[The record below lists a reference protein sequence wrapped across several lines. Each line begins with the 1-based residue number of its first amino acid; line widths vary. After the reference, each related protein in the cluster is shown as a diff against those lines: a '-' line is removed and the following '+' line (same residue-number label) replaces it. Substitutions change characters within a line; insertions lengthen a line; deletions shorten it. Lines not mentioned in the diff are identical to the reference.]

1 MLCMRRRLLVTP
13 FLSKWMTWLIGYWIP
28 KTLKFKFPAMRGI
41 METTASNTICYSR
54 DLRHDEKAR
63 LEIAVVEVER
73 DSKSASSVF

>member
-1 MLCMRRRLLVTP
+1 
-13 FLSKWMTWLIGYWIP
+13 
-28 KTLKFKFPAMRGI
+28 